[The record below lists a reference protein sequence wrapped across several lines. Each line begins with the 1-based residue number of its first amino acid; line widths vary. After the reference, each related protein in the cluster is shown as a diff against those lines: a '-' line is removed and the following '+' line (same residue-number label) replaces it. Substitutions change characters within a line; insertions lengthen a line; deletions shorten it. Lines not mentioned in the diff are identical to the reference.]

1 MAKVAPKTKKKTAKS
16 STSRKAAPVKKA
28 APKVKAAPK
37 AKAAVVSKPMTKA
50 QIYNAITERVGLA
63 KKDVAAVMTEL
74 QAIIEGHLA
83 KKGPGQFTLPGLLK
97 LTRAKKPATK
107 ARMGRNPRTGEAM
120 EIPPRPARTTIRLRA
135 LKGLKGMVEGS

>member
-1 MAKVAPKTKKKTAKS
+1 MAKVAPKTKKKPAKS
-16 STSRKAAPVKKA
+16 PVSRKAAPVKKA
-28 APKVKAAPK
+28 APK
-37 AKAAVVSKPMTKA
+37 AKAAAVSKPMTKA

-63 KKDVAAVMTEL
+63 KKDVAAVMSEL
-74 QAIIEGHLA
+74 QALIEGHLA

-135 LKGLKGMVEGS
+135 LKGLKGMIEGS